1 MVVGPTFLL
10 CTAIYATFP
19 SKIKYPLLASVA
31 VAKNILLKK
40 KKKKT
45 KKKTKQNELID
56 EQLPVLRWKNIHL
69 SVHKKTQKTPSKT
82 IQILS

>member
-10 CTAIYATFP
+10 GTAIYATFP

-56 EQLPVLRWKNIHL
+56 
-69 SVHKKTQKTPSKT
+69 
-82 IQILS
+82 